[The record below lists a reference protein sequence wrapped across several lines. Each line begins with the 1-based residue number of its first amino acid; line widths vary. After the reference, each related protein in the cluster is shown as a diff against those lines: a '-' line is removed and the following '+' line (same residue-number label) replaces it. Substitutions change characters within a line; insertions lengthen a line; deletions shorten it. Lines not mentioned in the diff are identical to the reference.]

1 VQTELRTEVV
11 LCPNCKGEVPKTL
24 YCLNCG
30 YPLYKVERKAPEEEV
45 TVEVEDDPFAV
56 DPLDDV
62 VKDDVPIEVESTI
75 PEPTYEVEVVTP
87 VLDESVEILVDDEP
101 EAPKMVYELPA
112 RIETPQLSSD
122 VFQNEP
128 VITETL
134 VKEEPVESVAI
145 EVEPEIE
152 IVDEVV
158 DDVYAVEIPE
168 PVVEQVP
175 EPMMELASDPVE
187 EDAGFKP
194 DPIIRELMAEFA
206 KNISM
211 KIKLVNLNSTGEV
224 KPETFE
230 RLFENYLARGERLMK
245 SRNEKLERAKYD
257 LDQRE
262 RALNEARIGLEE
274 LKIRKSIGDASD
286 TEYNAKAPGY
296 KWDIGYYEEDVSR
309 KRVETRY
316 MEDLSWVLPAEDIDA
331 LKDEGRMAIEGLA
344 SLEIMP
350 LETTSKIRIALED
363 ALSCLG

>member
-56 DPLDDV
+56 DPLMDV
-62 VKDDVPIEVESTI
+62 VQDDVPIEVEPTI
-75 PEPTYEVEVVTP
+75 PESTYEVEVVTP
-87 VLDESVEILVDDEP
+87 VLDDGVEILVDDEP
-101 EAPKMVYELPA
+101 EEPKMVYELPV
-112 RIETPQLSSD
+112 RVETPQLPYEVVQD
-122 VFQNEP
+122 EPFIIETP
-128 VITETL
+128 VI
-134 VKEEPVESVAI
+134 EEPVEPVVI

-152 IVDEVV
+152 ITDEVV

-168 PVVEQVP
+168 PVVEPAP
-175 EPMMELASDPVE
+175 EPVE
-187 EDAGFKP
+187 EDTGFEP
-194 DPIIRELMAEFA
+194 DPVIRELMAGFA

-211 KIKLVNLNSTGEV
+211 KIKLVNLNCNGEV

-230 RLFENYLARGERLMK
+230 RLFESYLARGERLMN
-245 SRNEKLERAKYD
+245 SRNEKLERVKYD
-257 LDQRE
+257 LDHRE

-286 TEYNAKAPGY
+286 AEYYAKAPGY
-296 KWDIGYYEEDVSR
+296 EWDISNYEEDVSR

-316 MEDLSWVLPAEDIDA
+316 MEDLSWVLPTEDIDA
-331 LKDEGRMAIEGLA
+331 LKDEGRMAIEGLS

-350 LETTSKIRIALED
+350 LETVSKIRIALED